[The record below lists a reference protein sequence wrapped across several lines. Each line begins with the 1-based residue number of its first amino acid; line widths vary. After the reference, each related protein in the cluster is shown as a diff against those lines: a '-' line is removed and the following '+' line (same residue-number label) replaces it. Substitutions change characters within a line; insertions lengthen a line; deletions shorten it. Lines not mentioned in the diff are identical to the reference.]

1 MVFDELHAN
10 YEPRLAAA
18 FREVIGKIR
27 SSVVMPPV
35 IERLERGEVNGAVQT
50 V

>member
-1 MVFDELHAN
+1 MEWQWSSMN
-10 YEPRLAAA
+10 CTQ
-18 FREVIGKIR
+18 KIR